1 MNRAD
6 FQTAIELLLEMIQPE
21 RQADASEMLTS
32 LSEGFNTVL
41 DANETIQGENAQFKA
56 DNERLRKVNT
66 DLFLKVGAEN
76 KSDYKHNEPPTGKDE
91 DIPSYDT
98 LFNEKGELI

>member
-1 MNRAD
+1 MDRAD
-6 FQTAIELLLEMIQPE
+6 FQTAIELIREMVQPE
-21 RQADASEMLTS
+21 RQADASEMLIS

-41 DANETIQGENAQFKA
+41 DANETIQAENEHFKS

-76 KSDYKHNEPPTGKDE
+76 KSVNNGAPQNIKEDE
-91 DIPSYDT
+91 TPSFDS
-98 LFNEKGELI
+98 LFNEKGDLI